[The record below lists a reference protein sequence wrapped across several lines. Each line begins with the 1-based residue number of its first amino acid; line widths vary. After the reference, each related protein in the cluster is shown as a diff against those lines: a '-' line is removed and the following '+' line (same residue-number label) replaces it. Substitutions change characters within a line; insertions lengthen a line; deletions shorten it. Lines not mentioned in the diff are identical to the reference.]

1 MIMNIN
7 REATERLE
15 TVRRLYTNLH
25 FADRLTREEEAYK
38 AELHKEYN
46 ALTEKYKIVTVYEA
60 LEYREN
66 EKMRWVVIGTA
77 NTREEARELIK
88 HLPSYKSDIRDVE
101 ICCEK

>member
-1 MIMNIN
+1 MTKNIN

-38 AELHKEYN
+38 NELHKEYN
-46 ALTEKYKIVTVYEA
+46 TLTEKYEIVTVYEA

-66 EKMRWVVIGTA
+66 EKIRWVVVGTA
-77 NTREEARELIK
+77 NTRKEAEELVK
-88 HLPSYKSDIRDVE
+88 HLPTYKKDIRDVE